1 MQSDGRELADTRRPV
16 VAVYRD
22 TLLRR
27 TETYIRTQGEAVRR
41 YQTHYI
47 GMRRGGLEVPS
58 ARSVVLNTGGAMGRA
73 REFTFL
79 TSGVSWTLEREIRNR
94 GAGLVHAHL
103 GVDGAAA
110 LPLARRLGIPLVVT
124 FHGYD
129 AAASDAAA
137 LARGYRYRV
146 YLRRRQALKRDTRL
160 FIAVSEYTRQRM
172 LESGFPEDRVVVHYI
187 GIDTELF
194 HPDPTVVREPVV
206 LFVGR
211 LIEKKGVT
219 FLIDA
224 MRQVQGQN
232 PSVELVIIGKGELKS
247 ALERQAADA
256 GVRARFLGTLRPE
269 DIRTWMNR
277 AQVLCMPSIVAAD
290 GDAEGLPIVGL
301 EAMAMGLPI
310 VASASAG
317 IPEAITDSEH
327 GLLARERDTGTLA
340 RHITTLLGDAP
351 LRERLGSAALA
362 RVRDRFDLN
371 RQTWALEDLYDRVR
385 GVAERG
391 ANPVAFPSSATPAS
405 QH

>member
-1 MQSDGRELADTRRPV
+1 MQPATGEPRGRGRPV

-27 TETYIRTQGEAVRR
+27 TETYIRAQGEAVRR
-41 YQTHYI
+41 YEAHYI
-47 GMRRGGLEVPS
+47 GMRRGGLDVS
-58 ARSVVLNTGGAMGRA
+58 QDRRVVLNGGDAVGRL
-73 REFTFL
+73 REFVFL
-79 TSGVSWTLEREIRNR
+79 TTGVSWRLEREIRSR

-110 LPLARRLGIPLVVT
+110 LPLARRLGLPLVVT

-146 YLRRRQALKRDTRL
+146 YLRRRMALKRDARL
-160 FIAVSEYTRQRM
+160 FIAVSEFTRQRM
-172 LESGFPEDRVVVHYI
+172 LESGFPADRVVVHYI
-187 GIDTELF
+187 GIDTETF
-194 HPDPTVVREPVV
+194 HPDPAVAREPVV

-224 MRQVQGQN
+224 MRQVQAQS
-232 PSVELVIIGKGELKS
+232 PAAELVIVGKGELRS
-247 ALERQAADA
+247 ALERQARDA
-256 GVRARFLGTLRPE
+256 GVRVRFLGTLRPE
-269 DIRTWMNR
+269 EIRTWMNR

-310 VASASAG
+310 VASVSAG
-317 IPEAITDSEH
+317 IPEAITNGEH

-340 RHITTLLGDAP
+340 RHLTALLGDPA
-351 LRERLGSAALA
+351 LRQRISAAALA
-362 RVRDRFDLN
+362 RVRERFDLH
-371 RQTWALEDLYDRVR
+371 RQTAALEDLYDRVR
-385 GVAERG
+385 GVTEGG
-391 ANPVAFPSSATPAS
+391 ADGLTLPAIAAAPH